1 MAVVGGEGRGEE
13 EYRVHIH
20 CLYHCRM
27 PMPCALSLPQNYE
40 GDVSDLCLTFSWD
53 EDFMGK
59 VLQWCD
65 IVCVCRCVGV
75 QVCGCA
81 GVWVC
86 GCAGVVRVSNTY
98 VTCDVVRYS

>member
-1 MAVVGGEGRGEE
+1 MGGEGRGSCGRGGEGEGRGGE

-65 IVCVCRCVGV
+65 IV
-75 QVCGCA
+75 
-81 GVWVC
+81 
-86 GCAGVVRVSNTY
+86 
-98 VTCDVVRYS
+98 